1 VRKLKDTQLSRA
13 RRTWKDNNKS
23 YLEEK
28 DGRVRTGFIHLAED
42 MG

>member
-1 VRKLKDTQLSRA
+1 VRKLKDMPLSRPKCI
-13 RRTWKDNNKS
+13 WKENNK

-28 DGRVRTGFIHLAED
+28 DGRVWTGFIHLAEY